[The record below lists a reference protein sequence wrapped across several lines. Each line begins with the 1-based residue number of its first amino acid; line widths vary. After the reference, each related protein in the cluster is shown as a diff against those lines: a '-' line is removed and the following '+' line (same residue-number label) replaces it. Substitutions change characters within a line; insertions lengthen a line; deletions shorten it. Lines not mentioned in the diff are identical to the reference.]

1 MNSSESFAKLTAAL
15 LEAQKEFDP
24 ILKDKD
30 NPFFKSKYADLE
42 SVVDATQ
49 PALQKNGLVVLQ
61 FPASEVTANGVAVGV
76 RTVLAHTSG
85 EFITETFTLPVA
97 KQDAQTGAAAVT
109 YARRISRLAVLGIAA
124 EDDDGNSASAR
135 YDQDRP
141 APKNSA
147 KQKNSGNSAREP
159 VAATATSQPSEES
172 AAVKP
177 AISGAGSSEVP
188 SGEELEGLRNRF
200 RLLGDDLAT
209 GGLKASANPKITI
222 AQKLKAYLLQTTGAT
237 DTSKITR
244 WQWDTFFNV
253 VSGVKKSEGGI
264 QSLVKLVN
272 KAALPQE
279 EA

>member
-1 MNSSESFAKLTAAL
+1 MNQSESIAKLTAAL
-15 LEAQKEFDP
+15 LAAQLEFDP
-24 ILKDKD
+24 ILKDKA

-42 SVVDATQ
+42 SVVNATQ
-49 PALQKNGLVVLQ
+49 SALQKNGLVVMQ
-61 FPASEVTANGVAVGV
+61 FPSSEMTSAGVSVGV
-76 RTVLAHTSG
+76 STVLAHTSG
-85 EFITETFTLPVA
+85 EFINDRFTLPVA

-124 EDDDGNSASAR
+124 EDDDGNEASGK
-135 YDQDRP
+135 YDEAQP
-141 APKNSA
+141 PKISA
-147 KQKNSGNSAREP
+147 KQKNSGNPAREP
-159 VAATATSQPSEES
+159 VAAPATSQSEES

-177 AISGAGSSEVP
+177 AISCAGSSEVP

-279 EA
+279 EV